1 MKIKIFIV
9 LLSFLTLL
17 SCKDKSDEGIYLKIQ
32 GFTQGTTY
40 VITYQ
45 SEDSININPMI
56 DSLLHDFDMSL
67 STYIPNSI
75 ISLMNSNDSFV
86 VADQLFTEVWNES
99 FRVYEI
105 TDGLFDITVGPLI
118 NAWGFGPGMKLEM
131 DSMVIDSLMQY
142 VGMNKISLVG
152 GRVIKEYPEIQM
164 DVNAIAQGY
173 SVDIVAKFLKGMD
186 INNFLINIGG
196 EIRCAGK
203 NPGGNQWKIG
213 VDKPIFGNL
222 ISTQDYQVI
231 LELNDLS
238 MASSGNY
245 RKYYEVDGKKIVHTL
260 DPKTGYT
267 KMNQLLG
274 ATILTADCMTADA
287 LATACMVM
295 GPGKAKEF
303 ISGLK
308 GVEAYFVLSDD
319 DGIYQEWYTPGLARM
334 ISK

>member
-1 MKIKIFIV
+1 MKNKSFFF
-9 LLSFLTLL
+9 LLSFLFLL
-17 SCKDKSDEGIYLKIQ
+17 SCQNKSDEGIYLKVQ
-32 GFTQGTTY
+32 GFTQGTYY

-45 SEDSININPMI
+45 SGDSININLMI
-56 DSLLHDFDMSL
+56 DSLLHEFDMSL

-75 ISLMNSNDSFV
+75 ISRMNSNDTNV
-86 VADQLFTEVWNES
+86 VADLLFTEVWNEAY
-99 FRVYEI
+99 RIYEI

-131 DSMVIDSLMQY
+131 DSMIIDSLMQY
-142 VGMNKISLVG
+142 VGMDKISLSD
-152 GRVIKEYPEIQM
+152 GRVIKDYPEIKM

-173 SVDIVAKFLKGMD
+173 SVDIVADFLKDME
-186 INNFLINIGG
+186 ISNFLINIGG
-196 EIRCAGK
+196 EIRCEGK
-203 NPGGNQWKIG
+203 NPGGKHWKIG

-231 LELNDLS
+231 LELADLS
-238 MASSGNY
+238 VASSGNY

-274 ATILTADCMTADA
+274 ATILAEECMTADA

-295 GPGKAKEF
+295 GPEKAKEF
-303 ISGLK
+303 ISELE

-319 DGIYQEWYTPGLARM
+319 DGLYQEWYTPGLAKF

>member
-1 MKIKIFIV
+1 MKYKTFTV
-9 LLSFLTLL
+9 LLSFLLL
-17 SCKDKSDEGIYLKIQ
+17 ISCNNQSDEGIYLKVQ
-32 GFTQGTTY
+32 GFTQGTNY

-45 SEDSININPMI
+45 SKDSININPMI
-56 DSLLHDFDMSL
+56 DSLLHAFDMSL
-67 STYIPNSI
+67 STYVPNSI
-75 ISLMNSNDSFV
+75 ISRMNSNDSAV
-86 VADQLFTEVWNES
+86 MADQLFTEVWNES
-99 FRVYEI
+99 YRIYEI

-142 VGMNKISLVG
+142 VGMNKVSLADGHV
-152 GRVIKEYPEIQM
+152 VKEFPEIQM

-173 SVDIVAKFLKGMD
+173 SVDIVAKFLSNMG
-186 INNFLINIGG
+186 ISNFLINIGG

-203 NPGGNQWKIG
+203 NPGGNHWKIG
-213 VDKPIFGNL
+213 VDKPIFGNMV
-222 ISTQDYQVI
+222 STQDYQVI
-231 LELNDLS
+231 LELGELS

-267 KMNQLLG
+267 RMNQLLG
-274 ATILTADCMTADA
+274 ATILTKDCMTADA

-295 GPGKAKEF
+295 GPEKAKEF
-303 ISGLK
+303 INGLE
-308 GVEAYFVLSDD
+308 GVDAYFVLSDD
-319 DGIYQEWYTPGLARM
+319 EGLYQEWYTPGVAKM